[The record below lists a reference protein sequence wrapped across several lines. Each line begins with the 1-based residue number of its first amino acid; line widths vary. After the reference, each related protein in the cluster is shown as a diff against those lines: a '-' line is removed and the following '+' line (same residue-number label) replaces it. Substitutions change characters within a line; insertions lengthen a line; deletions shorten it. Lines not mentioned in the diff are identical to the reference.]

1 MTDSC
6 APFYYLDR
14 QFFLLVYLNCA
25 QYNIFITETI
35 RCKMQEII
43 IATLIYLILLST
55 KIVSITVYNNAQF
68 IPIDTR
74 YMISTLSSISLD
86 NRCLCACYNIT
97 ICFTAMYSSTNQT
110 CVLFS
115 AHSSQGQLQILPT
128 IWHSKVY
135 SFNSRNSNS
144 K

>member
-1 MTDSC
+1 MCSILLFRSTIFPLSLFELRTIQY
-6 APFYYLDR
+6 FYNRDY
-14 QFFLLVYLNCA
+14 
-25 QYNIFITETI
+25 
-35 RCKMQEII
+35 KMHEII
-43 IATLIYLILLST
+43 IAILIYLILLST

-97 ICFTAMYSSTNQT
+97 ICFIAMYSSTNQT

-135 SFNSRNSNS
+135 SFNSRNSSS